1 MAGSTLQPAVRDQNT
16 TPFHNQATSSQAS
29 DPTIDREK
37 LAPPPPIGQGSILT
51 PTQSHTSRRTQRSQL
66 YPTRSYI
73 DSHGAFSEEPN
84 ADTASH
90 SSKTGEGAHDE
101 KPSHKEV
108 VFEGNDDPLNPKNLP
123 TWRKWSIV
131 ITLAFGSMCVTLT
144 SSIYTTT
151 YEQMDREFGNSTIVA
166 TLGLTL
172 FVFGLGLAPMLLG
185 PLSEFYGRRPIYIV
199 GYIMFTI
206 WLIPS
211 AVARNIQTMLIARF
225 FDGLGGSAFLSV
237 AGGTVGD
244 MFSKEHLAAPM
255 MIYSAAPFL
264 GPGKF
269 RRLSEH

>member
-1 MAGSTLQPAVRDQNT
+1 MEKSITIHDQV
-16 TPFHNQATSSQAS
+16 TSSQTDSSAATS
-29 DPTIDREK
+29 NLTPGK
-37 LAPPPPIGQGSILT
+37 LTPHNTPKVGTGLKLT
-51 PTQSHTSRRTQRSQL
+51 PTASHASRKTQSSQL
-66 YPTRSYI
+66 KPTRSYI
-73 DSHGAFSEEPN
+73 DSHGTYSGYDSEHEAN
-84 ADTASH
+84 ADSNTVDR
-90 SSKTGEGAHDE
+90 SSGSGDDAVAEE
-101 KPSHKEV
+101 KSYREV
-108 VFEGNDDPLNPKNLP
+108 VFEGSDDPMNPKNLP

-131 ITLAFGSMCVTLT
+131 IILALGSICVTLT

-151 YEQMDREFGNSTIVA
+151 YDQMDKEFGNSTIVA

-199 GYIMFTI
+199 GYSMFLI

-211 AVARNIQTMLIARF
+211 AVAKNIQTMIIARF

-264 GPGKF
+264 GPGKP
-269 RRLSEH
+269 S

>member
-1 MAGSTLQPAVRDQNT
+1 MAGLNPQTTSQNQT
-16 TPFHNQATSSQAS
+16 TPFHNQVTSSQATE
-29 DPTIDREK
+29 PTLDREK
-37 LAPPPPIGQGSILT
+37 LAPPPAIGQGSRLT
-51 PTQSHTSRRTQRSQL
+51 PTQSHASRRTQRSQL
-66 YPTRSYI
+66 YPTRSYV
-73 DSHGAFSEEPN
+73 DSHGTSPSYHADEEP
-84 ADTASH
+84 DTNSASH
-90 SSKTGEGAHDE
+90 SSKTGEGANDE

-108 VFEGNDDPLNPKNLP
+108 VFEGSDDPLNPKNLP

-151 YEQMDREFGNSTIVA
+151 YQQMDREFGNSTIVA

-199 GYIMFTI
+199 GYAMFTI

-264 GPGKF
+264 GPG
-269 RRLSEH
+269 RS